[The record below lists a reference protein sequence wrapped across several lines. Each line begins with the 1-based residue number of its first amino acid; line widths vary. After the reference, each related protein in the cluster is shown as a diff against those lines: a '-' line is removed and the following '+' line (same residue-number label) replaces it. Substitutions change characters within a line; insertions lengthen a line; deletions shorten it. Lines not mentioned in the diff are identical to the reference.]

1 MPFYISNRLLNEKAR
16 KIRFTQEKLYVC
28 DGNEGNFGKKEK
40 YLRVG
45 MTIGTIQQALKL
57 FTVNYQPTT
66 DN

>member
-28 DGNEGNFGKKEK
+28 DGNEGIFEKKEN
-40 YLRVG
+40 YVG
-45 MTIGTIQQALKL
+45 VGLIIDYSQNVQSTL
-57 FTVNYQPTT
+57 TVNYQPTT